1 MWEKIVLNLISNAF
15 KHTFDGEIAV
25 SVRRSGDAFVLEV
38 RDTGVGIPAEQVPHL
53 FERFYRVPHARSRTH
68 EGTGIGLALVQELVR
83 LHGGKVEVA
92 SEEDVGSRFT
102 VSIPAGTAHLPPEHI
117 TAGDAPR
124 AVAGA
129 AAPYVEEALRWLPDA
144 PRVAEEAQLPLATAE
159 HRVVAADRRD
169 TPSGTPSARVLVADD
184 NADMRAYAARLL
196 GGRWSVEL
204 VPDGAAALERIRETT
219 PDLVLA
225 DVMMPGLDGF
235 GLLRAVRADPA
246 TRETPVILLS
256 ARAGEEA
263 RVEGLEAGAD
273 DYIVKPFSAR
283 ELVARVGA
291 ALELARVRRDAAA
304 SLRGSEEALRQ
315 RTAQFET
322 LVAEAPLGVYLV
334 DDAFRI
340 REVNPPARPAF
351 GGIPDLIGRDFDEVM
366 HRLWRAPYA
375 DEVVRLFRH
384 TLETGAPY
392 ATPER
397 IEQRLDTGV
406 TEYYEWWINRI
417 PLPDGRY
424 GVVCWFRDIS
434 AQVFARAAMAETQ
447 ERLRQSAKMEAVG
460 RLAGGLA
467 HDFNNQ
473 LQALTGFARYAS
485 LDPGIGP
492 RARQDLDQVQT
503 AATRLADLTR
513 QLLAF
518 SRQQI
523 LQPELLDM
531 DEAVGEGLEL
541 LRRLIGSQ
549 VEFRIDRGPGAKWV
563 HADRTQI
570 QQVLMNLCINAR
582 DAMPEGGR
590 LEIRT
595 AIRDVAQA
603 MQAPNLGTTI
613 PAGRYVE
620 LAVADTGSGI
630 APDHLAHIFEPFFT
644 TKEVGKGTGLGL
656 STVHGIVAQ
665 SQGYVYAETATGRGS
680 CFTVL
685 LPAATAPAGASA
697 STRAGAGAAS
707 PSPTVLIVE
716 DEVSVRELLARIL
729 ADEGYETLQ
738 AGHGKEALALLEQHG
753 DRVAL
758 VLTDIV
764 MPVMGGKE
772 LAARLAATHP
782 DLPLVWMSGHP
793 SDSTFETAQTDM
805 GHPILTK
812 PTDLDV
818 LVATVRDALAR
829 ASSGG
834 SKHI

>member
-1 MWEKIVLNLISNAF
+1 M
-15 KHTFDGEIAV
+15 
-25 SVRRSGDAFVLEV
+25 
-38 RDTGVGIPAEQVPHL
+38 
-53 FERFYRVPHARSRTH
+53 
-68 EGTGIGLALVQELVR
+68 
-83 LHGGKVEVA
+83 
-92 SEEDVGSRFT
+92 
-102 VSIPAGTAHLPPEHI
+102 
-117 TAGDAPR
+117 
-124 AVAGA
+124 
-129 AAPYVEEALRWLPDA
+129 
-144 PRVAEEAQLPLATAE
+144 
-159 HRVVAADRRD
+159 
-169 TPSGTPSARVLVADD
+169 LVADD

-204 VPDGAAALERIRETT
+204 GARRARRRSSAIRETT

-246 TRETPVILLS
+246 TREMPVILLS

-273 DYIVKPFSAR
+273 DYLVKPFSAR

-366 HRLWRAPYA
+366 HRFGAAPYA

-434 AQVFARAAMAETQ
+434 AQVSARAAVAETQ
-447 ERLRQSAKMEAVG
+447 ERLRQSAKMEAIG

-492 RARQDLDQVQT
+492 RARQDLDQVQK

-541 LRRLIGSQ
+541 LRRLIGEPGRVPDRPRPRRQ
-549 VEFRIDRGPGAKWV
+549 VGARRS
-563 HADRTQI
+563 HAD
-570 QQVLMNLCINAR
+570 
-582 DAMPEGGR
+582 
-590 LEIRT
+590 
-595 AIRDVAQA
+595 
-603 MQAPNLGTTI
+603 
-613 PAGRYVE
+613 
-620 LAVADTGSGI
+620 
-630 APDHLAHIFEPFFT
+630 
-644 TKEVGKGTGLGL
+644 
-656 STVHGIVAQ
+656 
-665 SQGYVYAETATGRGS
+665 
-680 CFTVL
+680 
-685 LPAATAPAGASA
+685 PAGADEPVHQREGRDARAAGGWRFAPGSATSPRRCKRRTRGRPSRRAGTWSSPWRTPGPASRPTTCRTSSSRSSPPRRSARAPGSA
-697 STRAGAGAAS
+697 SRRCTASSRRARATSTPRRRRGAGAASRCCSPRRRRPRGQALPTRAGAGAAS